1 MSTSPSN
8 ALSGGIAALLGS
20 AGGLVRPSDTPR
32 KPALGAPRR
41 MTAAQ
46 SRAVRRRGSKQTEP
60 AATDEPVTPESSIL
74 QRFAET
80 WNGVPQMVDQY
91 RDPRY
96 RETWQESSIQM
107 AVFNILVP
115 EDLQKLNDLLEEAE
129 PPGAPQVVVVRMTA
143 PMASPTAD
151 ALRIVVSYRRIA
163 YRDILQP
170 TDKVL

>member
-1 MSTSPSN
+1 
-8 ALSGGIAALLGS
+8 
-20 AGGLVRPSDTPR
+20 
-32 KPALGAPRR
+32 
-41 MTAAQ
+41 
-46 SRAVRRRGSKQTEP
+46 
-60 AATDEPVTPESSIL
+60 
-74 QRFAET
+74 
-80 WNGVPQMVDQY
+80 
-91 RDPRY
+91 
-96 RETWQESSIQM
+96 M